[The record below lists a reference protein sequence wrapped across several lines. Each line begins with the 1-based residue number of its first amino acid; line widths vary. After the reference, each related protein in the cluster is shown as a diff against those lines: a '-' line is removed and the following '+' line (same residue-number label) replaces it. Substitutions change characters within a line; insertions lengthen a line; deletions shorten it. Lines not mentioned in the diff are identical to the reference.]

1 MRGENLP
8 TTETLEAQ
16 HVTVIHCDA
25 CLDISGVGELYA
37 RLREALEAH
46 CPIVLE
52 AAQVERIDTAALQT
66 LVAFFQEARARDL
79 VVQWQQ
85 PSIAVQTAARR
96 LNLSTCLALPIV

>member
-1 MRGENLP
+1 MRGANRP

-16 HVTVIHCDA
+16 EVTMIHCDA

-37 RLREALEAH
+37 RLREALDAH
-46 CPIVLE
+46 YPIVLE

-66 LVAFFQEARARDL
+66 LVAFFQEAQARDL
-79 VVQWQQ
+79 VVQWHQ

-96 LNLSTCLALPIV
+96 LNLSMCLALPIV